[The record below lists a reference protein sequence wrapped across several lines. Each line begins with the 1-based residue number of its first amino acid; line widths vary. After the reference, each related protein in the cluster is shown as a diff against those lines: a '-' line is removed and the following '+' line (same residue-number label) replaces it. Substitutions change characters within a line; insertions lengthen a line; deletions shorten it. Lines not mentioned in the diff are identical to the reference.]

1 MADLKELLFIQ
12 QEALYLYLSLSFFLC
27 FLHPQNKQKE
37 RILLTPACL
46 QERREKNEILG
57 RKK

>member
-37 RILLTPACL
+37 RILLTPPCL
-46 QERREKNEILG
+46 QERSER
-57 RKK
+57 